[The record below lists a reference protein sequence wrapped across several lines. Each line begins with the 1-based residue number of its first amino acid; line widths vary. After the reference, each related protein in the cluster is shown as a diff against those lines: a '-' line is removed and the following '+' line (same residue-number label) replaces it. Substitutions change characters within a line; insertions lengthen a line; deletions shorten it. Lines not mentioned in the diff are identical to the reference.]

1 MTNPPPC
8 IVYNKLRLI
17 QVLLFFASAALASD
31 SFCLT
36 FAEALSRG
44 SERRAPAFSRYRFI
58 TSPPPPQ
65 VSFYNKLHPIQSLLF
80 FASAAG

>member
-58 TSPPPPQ
+58 TSPPPPPA
-65 VSFYNKLHPIQSLLF
+65 SFF
-80 FASAAG
+80 